1 MGAADAMERRGS
13 SDGGDARP
21 APEGSRAQKT
31 VRGIAWA
38 IAANLGSRG
47 IGLLGTLLL
56 ARYLDPA
63 DYGEVMAASVVAST
77 AQSFSN
83 LGLGQYL
90 LVRPQSDDRVLFHV
104 AFYSTLLCAGA
115 LVIGLALGP
124 AIGPMFRVTQIMRYL
139 PILSAVALLDRISS
153 VPERILYRE
162 LRFKLVGINNAFGD
176 FAYTLV
182 SLALVTRTGGMSIV
196 WGNVAR
202 TALRSAVIFK
212 VNGRRGWLQPVPIR
226 RDVTRQ
232 IFGFGL
238 RLALGNWAGFLARR
252 WDNMLTSR
260 YFGPAVMGAYNY
272 AYNLANVPALQV
284 GEQIGDVL
292 LPSFGHLE
300 GQKKRDAFLRST
312 RLLALLD
319 FPLAVGMAAIAH
331 TLVAVIFNPAWRP
344 VGPMLV
350 VLSSLSLAYPLGYTA
365 GCYLQAAGRPMLL
378 SYLEI
383 GKALLLFGA
392 IILLGPL
399 GPLWVCAAVA
409 TAYGLHAVASLWM
422 VQLADG
428 VPFLASF
435 GGLLPP
441 LAACF
446 PLVAA
451 VLAVRFSLHRQ
462 DLLGLGLEVL
472 AGIGGYLVGAFLFA
486 RPLTR
491 DFLKLARK
499 FLRRDPRPDAEVG
512 ADPPKAGP

>member
-1 MGAADAMERRGS
+1 M
-13 SDGGDARP
+13 
-21 APEGSRAQKT
+21 SRAQKT
-31 VRGIAWA
+31 VHGIAWS
-38 IAANLGSRG
+38 IVANLGARAV
-47 IGLLGTLLL
+47 GLLGTLLL

-90 LVRPQSDDRVLFHV
+90 LVRPDADKRVLFHV
-104 AFYSTLLCAGA
+104 TFYSAILCAVA

-124 AIGPMFRVTQIMRYL
+124 AIGPFFRVRQIMRYL
-139 PILSAVALLDRISS
+139 PLLSVTALLDRIVD
-153 VPERILYRE
+153 VPERILQRE
-162 LRFKLVGINNAFGD
+162 LRFKLLSLNNAFGD
-176 FAYTLV
+176 FAYTAV

-202 TALRSAVIFK
+202 STLRAAVIFK
-212 VNGRRGWLQPVPIR
+212 VNGRAGWLEPVPLR

-238 RLALGNWAGFLARR
+238 RLTLGNWASFLARR

-292 LPSFGHLE
+292 FPSFGHLT
-300 GQKKRDAFLRST
+300 GQKRRDAFLRST

-319 FPLAVGMAAIAH
+319 FPLAVGLGAITP
-331 TLVAVIFNPAWRP
+331 TLVLVVFNAEWHG

-350 VLSSLSLAYPLGYTA
+350 ILSSLSLAYPLGYTA

-383 GKALLLFGA
+383 GKALWLFGG
-392 IILLGPL
+392 IVLLAPM
-399 GPLWVCAAVA
+399 GPLWVCVAVA
-409 TAYGLHAVASLWM
+409 TAYAAHALASLWL
-422 VQLADG
+422 VQVADEVPLA
-428 VPFLASF
+428 ASL

-441 LAACF
+441 LAACL
-446 PLVAA
+446 PLLAG
-451 VLAVRFSLHRQ
+451 VLAARWALRRN
-462 DLLGLGLEVL
+462 DLLGLALEVL
-472 AGIGGYLVGAFLFA
+472 AGAVGYVLGAFWFA
-486 RPLTR
+486 RRPTR
-491 DFLKLARK
+491 DFLGLARR
-499 FLRRDPRPDAEVG
+499 FMRRAPQDDDDDASAPADTEPG
-512 ADPPKAGP
+512 A

>member
-1 MGAADAMERRGS
+1 V
-13 SDGGDARP
+13 
-21 APEGSRAQKT
+21 SRAQKT

-38 IAANLGSRG
+38 VAANLGARG
-47 IGLLGTLLL
+47 VGLVGTLLL

-90 LVRPQSDDRVLFHV
+90 LVRQDADKRVLFHV
-104 AFYSTLLCAGA
+104 TFYSAILCAGA
-115 LVIGLALGP
+115 LLIGLALGP
-124 AIGPMFRVTQIMRYL
+124 SIGPIFRVTQIMRYL
-139 PILSAVALLDRISS
+139 PLLSVVALLDRISS
-153 VPERILYRE
+153 VPERLLYRD
-162 LRFKLVGINNAFGD
+162 LRFKLVSINNACGD
-176 FAYTLV
+176 LAYTAV
-182 SLALVTRTGGMSIV
+182 SLALVMRTGGMSIV

-202 TALRSAVIFK
+202 STLRAVVIFK
-212 VNGRRGWLQPVPIR
+212 ANGRAGWLEPVPIR

-238 RLALGNWAGFLARR
+238 RLALGNWAGFISRR

-292 LPSFGHLE
+292 LPSFGHLA
-300 GQKKRDAFLRST
+300 GQNKRNAFLRST

-319 FPLAVGMAAIAH
+319 FPLAVGLAAIAP
-331 TLVAVIFNPAWRP
+331 TLVTVVFNDRWVT

-350 VLSSLSLAYPLGYTA
+350 ILSSLSLAYPLGYTA
-365 GCYLQAAGRPMLL
+365 GLYLQAAGKPMLL

-383 GKALLLFGA
+383 GKALLLFGG
-392 IILLGPL
+392 IVVLGPL
-399 GPLWVCAAVA
+399 GPLWVCVAVA
-409 TAYGLHAVASLWM
+409 TAYALAALASLWM
-422 VQLADG
+422 VQLADD
-428 VPFLASF
+428 VPFLSSL

-441 LAACF
+441 LAACL
-446 PLVAA
+446 PLVGG
-451 VLAVRFSLHRQ
+451 VFAVRIGLGRH
-462 DLLGLGLEVL
+462 DPLGLALEVL
-472 AGIGGYLVGAFLFA
+472 AGIIGYLAGAFLFA

-491 DFLKLARK
+491 DLLGLARK
-499 FLRRDPRPDAEVG
+499 FLRRDPRPTDESNPG
-512 ADPPKAGP
+512 LPETGP

>member
-1 MGAADAMERRGS
+1 M
-13 SDGGDARP
+13 
-21 APEGSRAQKT
+21 SRAQKT

-38 IAANLGSRG
+38 VAANLGARG
-47 IGLLGTLLL
+47 VGLVGTLLL

-90 LVRPQSDDRVLFHV
+90 LVKPQADDRVIFHV
-104 AFYSTLLCAGA
+104 TFYSAILCSGA
-115 LVIGLALGP
+115 LLIWLALGP
-124 AIGPMFRVTQIMRYL
+124 SIGPIFRVTQIMRYL
-139 PILSAVALLDRISS
+139 PLLSVVALLDRISS
-153 VPERILYRE
+153 VPERLLHRD
-162 LRFKLVGINNAFGD
+162 LRFKLVGLNNAFGD
-176 FAYTLV
+176 FAYTAV

-202 TALRSAVIFK
+202 SSLRAAVIFK
-212 VNGRRGWLQPVPIR
+212 VNGRRGWLDPVPIR
-226 RDVTRQ
+226 RDITRQ

-300 GQKKRDAFLRST
+300 GQQKRNAFLRST
-312 RLLALLD
+312 RMMALLD
-319 FPLAVGMAAIAH
+319 FPLAVGLGAIAP
-331 TLVAVIFNPAWRP
+331 TLVIVVLNAQWHT

-350 VLSSLSLAYPLGYTA
+350 ILSSLSLAYPLGYTA
-365 GCYLQAAGRPMLL
+365 GCYLQAAERPMLL

-383 GKALLLFGA
+383 GKALLLFGG

-399 GPLWVCAAVA
+399 GPLWVCVAVA
-409 TAYGLHAVASLWM
+409 AAYSLHALASLWM
-422 VQLADG
+422 VQVADG
-428 VPFLASF
+428 VPFLSSL
-435 GGLLPP
+435 GGLGPP
-441 LAACF
+441 LAACL
-446 PLVAA
+446 PLVLA
-451 VLAVRFSLHRQ
+451 VLAVRFGLHRH
-462 DLLGLGLEVL
+462 DPLGLAFEVL
-472 AGIGGYLVGAFLFA
+472 AGIVGYVAGAFLFA
-486 RPLTR
+486 RSLTR
-491 DFLKLARK
+491 DFLELAHR
-499 FLRRDPRPDAEVG
+499 FLRRDPRPD
-512 ADPPKAGP
+512 DGPNPTQAKPGP